1 MVIYETNSHKSCFQN
16 LVLYIAVVVKLNYVL
31 LRLRF
36 CFSVA
41 QNDVSCKEGNTEIE
55 MAEWLALY
63 YCSPANWI
71 RDSYSNSSYVIGMG
85 YDWRERK

>member
-55 MAEWLALY
+55 MAE
-63 YCSPANWI
+63 
-71 RDSYSNSSYVIGMG
+71 
-85 YDWRERK
+85 